1 METNALNTA
10 LVTRLSGRP
19 QRRPK
24 ERKIVRYLAL
34 ATVLFAT
41 MALPVD
47 AYAQSSEIVPD
58 VVYGHKDGMA
68 LTFDVFKPQSSN
80 GAGILYMVS
89 GGWRSSWTD
98 PVQAQSRYAPLLD
111 AGFTVFAVRHGSSP
125 RYDVAD
131 AVDDVTLANRYIH
144 AHAAEWDVDSD
155 RLGVTGG
162 SAGGHLSLVLGNN
175 GTEGDASAADPLL
188 RVSNRIA
195 AVVAYYPP
203 VDVRGW
209 RGASERFPAL
219 DFPEEDGVRISPILQ
234 VSTDDPPTLLIHGTA
249 DRTVPVSHS
258 ERVHAAFEEAQVETK
273 LIIMEGAGH
282 GFRGEQAE
290 QATAARVKWFVD
302 HLTTH

>member
-1 METNALNTA
+1 MRHLAFA
-10 LVTRLSGRP
+10 
-19 QRRPK
+19 
-24 ERKIVRYLAL
+24 IVLI
-34 ATVLFAT
+34 AT
-41 MALPVD
+41 MALPTD
-47 AYAQSSEIVPD
+47 AYAQSREIVPD

-68 LTFDVFKPQSSN
+68 LTFDVFKPESPN
-80 GAGILYMVS
+80 GAGILFMVS
-89 GGWRSSWTD
+89 GGWRSSWRD
-98 PVQAQSRYAPLLD
+98 PVEAQSRYAPFLE

-125 RYDVAD
+125 RYNVAE

-144 AHAAEWDVDSD
+144 LHAAEWGVDAD

-175 GTEGDASAADPLL
+175 GTDGDASADDPLL

-203 VDVRGW
+203 VDVRPW
-209 RGASERFPAL
+209 RSQRSSAL
-219 DFPEEDGVRISPILQ
+219 NFPEEDGVRISPILQ
-234 VSTDDPPTLLIHGTA
+234 VSPDDPPTLLIHGTA

-258 ERVHAAFEEAQVETK
+258 ERVYAAFEEARVETE

-290 QATAARVKWFVD
+290 QATAARVKWFVE
-302 HLTTH
+302 HLAN

>member
-1 METNALNTA
+1 MRHLT
-10 LVTRLSGRP
+10 
-19 QRRPK
+19 
-24 ERKIVRYLAL
+24 L

-41 MALPVD
+41 MMALPDD

-58 VVYGHKDGMA
+58 IVYGHKDGMA
-68 LTFDVFKPQSSN
+68 LTFDVFKPESPN

-89 GGWRSSWTD
+89 GGWRSTWRD
-98 PVQAQSRYAPLLD
+98 PAQAQRGYAPFLD
-111 AGFTVFAVRHGSSP
+111 AGFTVFSVRHGSSP
-125 RYDVAD
+125 RYNVVE

-144 AHAAEWDVDSD
+144 THAAEWGVDAD

-175 GTEGDASAADPLL
+175 GTDGDAGADDPLL
-188 RVSNRIA
+188 RISNRMA

-203 VDVRGW
+203 VDIRGM
-209 RGASERFPAL
+209 RGPSQRFPAL

-234 VSTDDPPTLLIHGTA
+234 VTPDDPPTLLIHGTA

-258 ERVHAAFEEAQVETK
+258 ERVYAAFEAAKVETE

-302 HLTTH
+302 HLAN